1 LGTGDRT
8 RGAST
13 TGDTGYFGPAWSTD
27 MTHLFRR
34 LVHEESGQDIIEY
47 ALIATGIAILMIPTV
62 PQLGAAL
69 QGVYQ
74 RIQTQ
79 VTSIGTAP

>member
-1 LGTGDRT
+1 
-8 RGAST
+8 
-13 TGDTGYFGPAWSTD
+13 

-74 RIQTQ
+74 RSQTQ
-79 VTSIGTAP
+79 VTSIGTTP